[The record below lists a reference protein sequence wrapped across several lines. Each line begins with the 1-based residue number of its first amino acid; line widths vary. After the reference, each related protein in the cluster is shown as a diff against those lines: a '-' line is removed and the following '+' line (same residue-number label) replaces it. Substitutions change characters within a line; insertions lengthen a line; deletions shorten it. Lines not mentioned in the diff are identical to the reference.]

1 MEEYEKEVQELRLL
15 LEAKEIKYAKLKD
28 LYAETIEIN
37 AREREYY
44 EAESSI
50 MPESLPYE
58 YKFSVGSK
66 NEDSYQVQKPVK
78 FESKPDL
85 NRHRIH
91 TTSGYSP
98 ERDTMMSK

>member
-1 MEEYEKEVQELRLL
+1 
-15 LEAKEIKYAKLKD
+15 
-28 LYAETIEIN
+28 
-37 AREREYY
+37 
-44 EAESSI
+44 

-66 NEDSYQVQKPVK
+66 NEDSYQAQKPVK
-78 FESKPDL
+78 FESKSDL
-85 NRHRIH
+85 NRQRIH